1 MNKLLSS
8 QRCLPSLCVVVLHA
22 HFIHT
27 PGMNPVP
34 SLGKTSG
41 DEKML
46 RQTTRGITEMK
57 TSQAFEGHSRHQGS
71 LDLHRYVNHTL
82 AQMHCQIVHAHTHV
96 RIFQLL

>member
-82 AQMHCQIVHAHTHV
+82 AQMHCQIVHAHTHED
-96 RIFQLL
+96 I